1 MTLGTKGP
9 SSLALAARMI
19 SSMTSR
25 VVHFEIPI
33 DEPDRAG
40 AFYRKVFGWTV
51 AKWGPI
57 DYWTM
62 TTGAAPGPGAEG
74 ALTPRAEAPEGVVV
88 YVGVDDIDRALLG
101 VEDAGGTVVTGK
113 LPIPT
118 MGWSARFRDTEG
130 NLIGLF
136 QTDPSVPMT
145 GTAVPS

>member
-1 MTLGTKGP
+1 ML
-9 SSLALAARMI
+9 I
-19 SSMTSR
+19 SMASR

-40 AFYRKVFGWTV
+40 AFYRNVFGWNV

-74 ALTPRAEAPEGVVV
+74 ALTPRGEAPEGVVV
-88 YVGVDDIDRALLG
+88 YVEVDDIDRALHSIQ
-101 VEDAGGTVVTGK
+101 DAGGTVLTDK

-136 QTDPSVPMT
+136 QTDPTVPFP
-145 GTAVPS
+145 GTDVPS

>member
-1 MTLGTKGP
+1 
-9 SSLALAARMI
+9 
-19 SSMTSR
+19 
-25 VVHFEIPI
+25 
-33 DEPDRAG
+33 
-40 AFYRKVFGWTV
+40 
-51 AKWGPI
+51 
-57 DYWTM
+57 M

-88 YVGVDDIDRALLG
+88 YVGVDDIDSALLG

-136 QTDPSVPMT
+136 QTDPSVPTT